1 MLDPMFVVWDPI
13 RDSHWNMKAPEIK
26 FDSWTATVLCGDA
39 RCDHLRCECSGSFL
53 VVFIAVDTAAG
64 LTSAFCYRQDS
75 NTWAQ
80 AATTN
85 SAVVL
90 NIKPAVLISESLFFR
105 TLDTEGRIL
114 RYNVLADRL
123 SFINP
128 ATMDQVPCRDFI
140 LLPGNDGRLLLRQ
153 GSTVNTAIV
162 GDGGSAQQHSRHMV
176 VHSQL
181 QPEPIKSH
189 SPSPG

>member
-1 MLDPMFVVWDPI
+1 RRVG
-13 RDSHWNMKAPEIK
+13 SHQGLALEHEGPRNRGLLLC
-26 FDSWTATVLCGDA
+26 SATVLCGDA

-75 NTWAQ
+75 NTWTK

-90 NIKPAVLISESLFFR
+90 NIKPTVLISESLFFR

-140 LLPGNDGRLLLRQ
+140 LLPGNDGRLLLAKVQ
-153 GSTVNTAIV
+153 LSTLLLWETEVPPNSTVVT
-162 GDGGSAQQHSRHMV
+162 
-176 VHSQL
+176 
-181 QPEPIKSH
+181 
-189 SPSPG
+189 